1 MADRERDIV
10 DFEEPLDD
18 EESEFH
24 ISEYLA
30 ILQKRARL
38 IILCVLLALS
48 VTVVKSLMSKPLYR
62 ATTILDIDKDR
73 GTPYDVSD
81 RFVLYSWW
89 DPEYL
94 PTQTRLIRSREV
106 AERVVRKLN
115 LLQNKDFNPSAGEV
129 SSDAVVTDADERV
142 TGAALGVQGGI
153 TVTPVKGTNLVE
165 LSYVAASPELA
176 ADIANS
182 VAETYIDWNLETKYS
197 TLDKAGRFITSQI
210 EQLKA
215 EIRDKELQLQTYG
228 REKGIVSPDPQM
240 NVTLQNLD
248 QLNKDYASAVADRV
262 AKQARFAE
270 YQNSRPEALAETLST
285 STTNARSEVARL
297 EREYAEKQALFK
309 EDYPAMVQLRAQLD
323 KAKQEYQ
330 KLVDETVTRARE
342 QARTEYYTAL
352 RRERALQD
360 VLQGQ
365 KTAAMDLN
373 SNAIEYNNLYV
384 EVETKRQLLDG
395 LLKRQNETEMT
406 SRLQTERVSNIRIV
420 DRALPPGGPFVPN
433 HTKNAAMGLFLG
445 LFAGVGLAFLLE
457 YMDRS
462 IRSVKQVEQYLKL
475 PALGLI
481 PAVGESGMGGY
492 GYGYYGLGKRKQKR
506 SPDEPKGKSGGGPG
520 SVAIELI
527 PHVKPRSTVA
537 EAYRAIRTALLL
549 SRAGG
554 VRTIVITSS
563 LPGEGKTSTS
573 ANLAVVLAQLK
584 KKVLLVDADLHKPR
598 MHEIFRV
605 SNRMGLVSVLA
616 ENADPGDVIAATAVP
631 DLSVLPAGPLSPNPS
646 GLLASEAMTSFLEY
660 ASKQFDFVVIDSPPV
675 SAVADAIV
683 MGNQV
688 DGVVLGVEGGR
699 TPREIVARVRDK
711 LLRANVRIL
720 GVLINNLAE
729 QSFDYGYYYHY
740 YTGTYGAESGYT
752 ERVEGSQPK
761 SKGA

>member
-1 MADRERDIV
+1 
-10 DFEEPLDD
+10 
-18 EESEFH
+18 
-24 ISEYLA
+24 
-30 ILQKRARL
+30 
-38 IILCVLLALS
+38 
-48 VTVVKSLMSKPLYR
+48 MSKPQYR
-62 ATTILDIDKDR
+62 ATAILDIDKDR

-81 RFVLYSWW
+81 RLVLYSWW

-106 AERVVRKLN
+106 AERVVRKLD
-115 LLQNKDFNPSAGEV
+115 LLQNHDFNPSAGQM
-129 SSDAVVTDADERV
+129 SSAEAVTDADKRV
-142 TGAALGVQGGI
+142 TSAAVGVQGGI
-153 TVTPVKGTNLVE
+153 SVNPIKGTNLVE
-165 LSYVAASPELA
+165 LSFVAGAPALA
-176 ADIANS
+176 ADVANA

-210 EQLKA
+210 EQLKS
-215 EIRDKELQLQTYG
+215 EIREKELQLQTYG

-262 AKQARFAE
+262 AKQAKSAE
-270 YQNSRPEALAETLST
+270 YQDSRPEALAETLSS
-285 STTNARSEVARL
+285 STTNARSELARL
-297 EREYAEKQALFK
+297 EGEYAEKQALFK
-309 EDYPAMVQLRAQLD
+309 AEYPAMVQLRAQLE
-323 KAKQEYQ
+323 KAKQEYE
-330 KLVDETVTRARE
+330 KLVAETVTRARE

-373 SNAIEYNNLYV
+373 SSAIEYNNLYV

-406 SRLQTERVSNIRIV
+406 SRLQSERVSNIRVV

-433 HTKNAAMGLFLG
+433 HSKNAAMGLFLG

-462 IRSVKQVEQYLKL
+462 IRSIKQVEQYLKL

-481 PAVGESGMGGY
+481 PAIGDAGMGGY
-492 GYGYYGLGKRKQKR
+492 GYGYQALGRLRGRK
-506 SPDEPKGKSGGGPG
+506 SSGASGAAGQAP
-520 SVAIELI
+520 VTIELI
-527 PHVKPRSTVA
+527 PHSKPRSTVA

-554 VRTIVITSS
+554 VRSIVVTSS

-573 ANLAVVLAQLK
+573 ANLAVVLSQLK
-584 KKVLLVDADLHKPR
+584 KRVLLVDADLHKPR

-605 SNRMGLVSVLA
+605 SNRVGLVSVLA
-616 ENADPGDVIAATAVP
+616 ENLNPTDAIVETSIP
-631 DLSVLPAGPLSPNPS
+631 DLWVLPAGPLSPNPS
-646 GLLASEAMTSFLEY
+646 GLLASEAMTAFLEHV
-660 ASKQFDFVVIDSPPV
+660 STHFDYVVIDSPPV

-711 LLRANVRIL
+711 LVRSNVRIL

-752 ERVEGSQPK
+752 ERVEGGGGAA
-761 SKGA
+761 KGA

>member
-1 MADRERDIV
+1 MNERDLI

-18 EESEFH
+18 EASEFH

-48 VTVVKSLMSKPLYR
+48 VSVVKSLMSKPLYR
-62 ATTILDIDKDR
+62 ATTVLDIDKDR

-115 LLQNKDFNPSAGEV
+115 LLQNKDFNPGVDDV
-129 SSDAVVTDADERV
+129 SPNTLIADADKRV
-142 TGAALGVQGGI
+142 TGAAVGVQGGI

-165 LSYVAASPELA
+165 LSYVAATPDLA
-176 ADIANS
+176 ADIANA

-215 EIRDKELQLQTYG
+215 EIRDKEVQLQTYG

-248 QLNKDYASAVADRV
+248 QLNKDYAGAVADRV
-262 AKQARFAE
+262 AKQAKFAE
-270 YQNSRPEALAETLST
+270 YQDSKPEALAETLST
-285 STTNARSEVARL
+285 STTNARSELSRL
-297 EREYAEKQALFK
+297 EREYAERQALFK
-309 EDYPAMVQLRAQLD
+309 EDYPAMVQLRAQLA

-406 SRLQTERVSNIRIV
+406 SRLQSERVSNIRIV

-433 HTKNAAMGLFLG
+433 HSKNAAMGLFLG
-445 LFAGVGLAFLLE
+445 LFAGVGLSFLLE

-462 IRSVKQVEQYLKL
+462 IRSVKQVEQYLRL

-481 PAVGESGMGGY
+481 PAIGDSGMGGY
-492 GYGYYGLGKRKQKR
+492 GYGYYSMGKRRKEKRPTEARQKA
-506 SPDEPKGKSGGGPG
+506 KGQEAAAVS
-520 SVAIELI
+520 IELI

-554 VRTIVITSS
+554 VHSMVVTSS

-598 MHEIFRV
+598 MHEIFRI
-605 SNRMGLVSVLA
+605 SNRTGLVSVLA
-616 ENADPGDVIAATAVP
+616 ENLNPAEAVAESTIPG
-631 DLSVLPAGPLSPNPS
+631 LWVLPAGPLSPNPS
-646 GLLASEAMTSFLEY
+646 GLLASEAMTAFLEY

-699 TPREIVARVRDK
+699 TPREIVSRVRDK
-711 LLRANVRIL
+711 LVRSNVRIL

-729 QSFDYGYYYHY
+729 SSFDYGYYYHY

-752 ERVEGSQPK
+752 ERVEGVGKK
-761 SKGA
+761 SRGA

>member
-1 MADRERDIV
+1 MADRDREII

-24 ISEYLA
+24 ISEYLT
-30 ILQKRARL
+30 ILRKRTRL
-38 IILCVLLALS
+38 IVLCVLLALS

-62 ATTILDIDKDR
+62 ATTVLDIDKDR

-81 RFVLYSWW
+81 RLVLYSWW

-94 PTQTRLIRSREV
+94 PTQTRLVRSREV

-115 LLQNKDFNPSAGEV
+115 LLQNRDFNPAAEQMSPEEV
-129 SSDAVVTDADERV
+129 IADADKRV
-142 TGAALGVQGGI
+142 TSAALGVQGGI
-153 TVTPVKGTNLVE
+153 TVSPVKGTNLVE

-176 ADIANS
+176 ADIANA

-197 TLDKAGRFITSQI
+197 TLDKATRFITSQI

-248 QLNKDYASAVADRV
+248 QLNKDYAAAVADRV

-270 YQNSRPEALAETLST
+270 YQDSKPEALAETLS
-285 STTNARSEVARL
+285 SATTNARAELSRL
-297 EREYAEKQALFK
+297 EREYAEKQTLFK

-323 KAKQEYQ
+323 KARQEYD

-342 QARTEYYTAL
+342 LARTEYYTAL

-373 SNAIEYNNLYV
+373 SNAIEYNNIYV

-406 SRLQTERVSNIRIV
+406 SRLQSERVSNIRIV

-433 HTKNAAMGLFLG
+433 HSKNAAMGLFLG

-481 PAVGESGMGGY
+481 PAIGESGMGGY
-492 GYGYYGLGKRKQKR
+492 AYGYYSLARRRKQT
-506 SPDEPKGKSGGGPG
+506 SGEIPKAKPATGSGP
-520 SVAIELI
+520 VTIELI
-527 PHVKPRSTVA
+527 PHTKPRSTVA

-554 VRTIVITSS
+554 VRSMVVTSS

-605 SNRMGLVSVLA
+605 SNRTGLVSVLA
-616 ENADPGDVIAATAVP
+616 ENVEPADVIVGTAVP

-646 GLLASEAMTSFLEY
+646 GLLASEAMTAFLEY
-660 ASKQFDFVVIDSPPV
+660 AATHFDFVVIDSPPV

-688 DGVVLGVEGGR
+688 DGVVMGVEGGR

-711 LLRANVRIL
+711 LVRANVRIL

-752 ERVEGSQPK
+752 ERVEGTGTRSR
-761 SKGA
+761 GA